1 VLQTFYAINRSYDSS
16 LTSCLYSVSFKVTT
30 RIQMIYCIDAS
41 RAGAL
46 SSLIAGNKLIYVL
59 DPSTLLLVAGPI
71 LLTGELGKRTGSST
85 GIVTDTDTDRD
96 TDRDTNTET
105 VPKYFTR
112 VFRSVGWANQAS
124 SKQTNNKE
132 TNKQTNRE
140 ANKLL
145 K

>member
-1 VLQTFYAINRSYDSS
+1 
-16 LTSCLYSVSFKVTT
+16 
-30 RIQMIYCIDAS
+30 MIYCIDAS

-71 LLTGELGKRTGSST
+71 SVTGELGKSAGSST
-85 GIVTDTDTDRD
+85 GIVTDTD

-112 VFRSVGWANQAS
+112 VFRSVG
-124 SKQTNNKE
+124 
-132 TNKQTNRE
+132 
-140 ANKLL
+140 
-145 K
+145 

>member
-1 VLQTFYAINRSYDSS
+1 
-16 LTSCLYSVSFKVTT
+16 
-30 RIQMIYCIDAS
+30 MIYCIDAS

-71 LLTGELGKRTGSST
+71 SVTGSST
-85 GIVTDTDTDRD
+85 GRVTDTDTD

-112 VFRSVGWANQAS
+112 VFRSVG
-124 SKQTNNKE
+124 
-132 TNKQTNRE
+132 
-140 ANKLL
+140 
-145 K
+145 